1 MAGAY
6 RIIVGL
12 VAFVLLAQASPAI
25 DIVKKG
31 DSVSATE
38 LSADALLGQADS
50 LFKSRQYPEAEAA
63 YHVALDT
70 AAEEFNFSIEAE
82 ALSQLARCCLT
93 TGRKTDGRAYL
104 EKAAQKAN
112 ISDPMGWSRYLSV
125 KGRFQWK
132 DDSLPSARET
142 FTDMFNFCREN
153 GLWGRMIDASN
164 MMVIVSDKLED
175 QVAWSEKGIDAAE
188 AGGEEQWLGPLW
200 NNLAGS
206 YFDAKRYDSA
216 LECYLKARDYH
227 WRFSDESSKLFAD
240 YHIGMNYRFLGK
252 YEDAKKWLR
261 PVLAWAERLVHH
273 SATGQALQ
281 DLGEIDIAEEKV
293 PSGVEM
299 LKRARQEYEAAGYK
313 NSMPEVLDSLDERIS
328 QLGG

>member
-1 MAGAY
+1 
-6 RIIVGL
+6 
-12 VAFVLLAQASPAI
+12 
-25 DIVKKG
+25 
-31 DSVSATE
+31 VSTAE
-38 LSADALLGQADS
+38 FSADAQLGKADS
-50 LFKSRQYPEAEAA
+50 LFKARQYSEAEAA
-63 YHVALDT
+63 YQAALDT

-93 TGRKTDGRAYL
+93 TGRKTEGRTYL
-104 EKAAQKAN
+104 EKAGQKAN

-125 KGRFQWK
+125 KGRYQWK
-132 DDSLPSARET
+132 DDSLEAARET
-142 FTDMFNFCREN
+142 FIDMFNFCREN

-175 QVAWSEKGIDAAE
+175 QVAWSEKGIEAAE

-240 YHIGMNYRFLGK
+240 YHIGMSYRFLGQFD
-252 YEDAKKWLR
+252 EAKKWLR
-261 PVLAWAERLVHH
+261 PVLAWAERMEHH
-273 SATGQALQ
+273 SAAGQASQ
-281 DLGEIDIAEEKV
+281 DMGEIDIAEGKTE
-293 PSGVEM
+293 SGVEM
-299 LKRARQEYEAAGYK
+299 LKRARREYEAAGYSV
-313 NSMPEVLDSLDERIS
+313 SMPDILESLTARIA